1 MQQYM
6 LQFFV
11 LNKINLLFS
20 KEELVKWT
28 TLYLFASFYEVIIV
42 EVPLCSCFVSSVVV
56 H

>member
-6 LQFFV
+6 LQIFV

-28 TLYLFASFYEVIIV
+28 TLFASFYEVIIV